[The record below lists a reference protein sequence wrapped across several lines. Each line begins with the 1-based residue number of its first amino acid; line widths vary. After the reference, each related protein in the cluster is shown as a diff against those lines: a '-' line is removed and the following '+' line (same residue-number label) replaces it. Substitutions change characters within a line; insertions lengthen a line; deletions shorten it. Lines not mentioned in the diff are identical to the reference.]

1 MLTHEVES
9 STNGSETICE
19 AHEAAF
25 DDTDK
30 DSKTLIS
37 EYRAK
42 NKDKVVLATLNINS
56 LRNKFSSL
64 MELVSGNIDILV
76 IEETKIDST
85 FPEAQFCIPGYKK
98 PFRKDRNAHGGG
110 IIVYVREDIPSRE
123 LNSFKIDEGV
133 EGMFIEI
140 NLRKSKWLVLA
151 TYKPPDHSKEQYF
164 DFIRNSLDFYSEKYK
179 NIILMGDFNITPTEE
194 ELQDFLEEQDLSN
207 LVHFPTCFKNLDNP
221 STIDLIITN
230 HKSSFQNTIG
240 VSTGLSDF
248 HKMVITSMKTTFPK
262 CPPKVKTYRDM
273 KSFDK
278 ASFKE
283 DLKAKLQNI
292 EKTYLNFETTFK
304 SVLDKHA
311 PEKKKTLRANSKPY
325 VTKAMRKAIMKR
337 SELATRL
344 RKNPTEENTV
354 KPLKTDI
361 P

>member
-9 STNGSETICE
+9 STNESETICE

-30 DSKTLIS
+30 DAKTLIS
-37 EYRAK
+37 EYRTK

-56 LRNKFSSL
+56 LRNKFTSL

-179 NIILMGDFNITPTEE
+179 NIILMGDFNINHTEE

-207 LVHFPTCFKNLDNP
+207 LVNFSTCFKNLDNP

-230 HKSSFQNTIG
+230 HKSSFQNTVG

-273 KSFDK
+273 
-278 ASFKE
+278 
-283 DLKAKLQNI
+283 
-292 EKTYLNFETTFK
+292 
-304 SVLDKHA
+304 
-311 PEKKKTLRANSKPY
+311 R
-325 VTKAMRKAIMKR
+325 
-337 SELATRL
+337 
-344 RKNPTEENTV
+344 
-354 KPLKTDI
+354 
-361 P
+361 